1 VPHEHPDDKGCTGW
15 GCTGWG
21 CTGWGCIGWGCIG
34 WGCIGWGC
42 IGCLVAFAISIAA
55 MLWLI
60 HVALVAG
67 VPYRP

>member
-1 VPHEHPDDKGCTGW
+1 MPHEHPDDGGCT
-15 GCTGWG
+15 
-21 CTGWGCIGWGCIG
+21 
-34 WGCIGWGC
+34 GWGC